1 MIRSVHS
8 AFDQTEHL
16 QELKKECWN
25 MIVRLNPKLVQV
37 LQGNKS
43 ITLEL

>member
-1 MIRSVHS
+1 MVKSVHR
-8 AFDQTEHL
+8 AFDQTGYL

-25 MIVRLNPKLVQV
+25 IIVRLNPKLVNV